1 MDMAGDLEM
10 ELPEILAS
18 AVPRARESANDSGW
32 TLLNRFRSMNHN
44 LRAEAL
50 RCRSLILL
58 A

>member
-1 MDMAGDLEM
+1 MAGDLEM

-32 TLLNRFRSMNHN
+32 ALLNRFRSVNHN
-44 LRAEAL
+44 FRAEAWL
-50 RCRSLILL
+50 FRSLIPL